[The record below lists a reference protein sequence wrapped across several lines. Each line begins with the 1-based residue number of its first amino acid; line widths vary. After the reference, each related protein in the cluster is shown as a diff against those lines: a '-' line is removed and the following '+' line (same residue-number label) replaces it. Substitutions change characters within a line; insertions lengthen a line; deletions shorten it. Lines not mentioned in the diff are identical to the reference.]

1 MKPLQQQGLEWP
13 GTRRSKLQA
22 HSVQMRMQ
30 AIAARVQHWRQRRSG
45 RREVLETLQWWWSV
59 EALREETRK
68 DKLNRKAAGANGGVQ
83 RATVQEENLQWW
95 TVEALDEAKKQDSG
109 GLS

>member
-22 HSVQMRMQ
+22 HSVQMQMQ

-45 RREVLETLQWWWSV
+45 RREVLETVQWWTV
-59 EALREETRK
+59 QALKQATRK
-68 DKLNRKAAGANGGVQ
+68 QKLQRKAAAGSGGVQ

-95 TVEALDEAKKQDSG
+95 TVESLEEAKKQDSG
-109 GLS
+109 GLP